1 MRERTPNSVIT
12 GGGTTARFDGVSLTI
27 ERGDAV
33 WTLPVQA
40 LAETSLTGRSTVR
53 VEISGVL
60 REDTGAA
67 HGLGP
72 AVELRAPNATAA
84 GAFHDLL
91 RAGIS
96 TARRAPDGAALV
108 RMERRAPRPRPD
120 GGTFQRAALV
130 VAGLVPYAMVFVLLG
145 LASPETNAALIAVS
159 LSFSAVAGLVG
170 GNVLWRVGR
179 RARSLWLLRG
189 RGIGVTGRVTGYVRI
204 WSKGPHLWVFSR
216 MAFRT
221 VGGQELT
228 EVPSVVTV
236 WGLSNASLRG
246 RAVDLVY
253 DPEHPSRAS
262 RPLTFGFVLR
272 TLVLASAGGL
282 ALSGAVF
289 GVLFHLPG

>member
-1 MRERTPNSVIT
+1 MGEGTPNGVIT

-27 ERGDAV
+27 ERGDTV
-33 WTLPVQA
+33 WTVPVEA
-40 LAETSLTGRSTVR
+40 LAGTSLTGAAVR
-53 VEISGVL
+53 VEIGGVP

-84 GAFHDLL
+84 GAFHGLL
-91 RAGIS
+91 RAGIA

-108 RMERRAPRPRPD
+108 RRERRVPQDLPD
-120 GGTFQRAALV
+120 GGASQRVALV
-130 VAGLVPYAMVFVLLG
+130 VAGLVPYAMAFVLLG
-145 LASPETNAALIAVS
+145 MASPETDTALVWVS

-189 RGIGVTGRVTGYVRI
+189 RGIGVTGRVTGHVRI
-204 WSKGPHLWVFSR
+204 WSKGLHLWMFSR

-221 VGGQELT
+221 VGGQEMT

-236 WGLSNASLRG
+236 WGLGDASLPGRG
-246 RAVDLVY
+246 VDLVY

-262 RPLTFGFVLR
+262 RPLTFGFAVR
-272 TLVLASAGGL
+272 TLVLASMGGL
-282 ALSGAVF
+282 VLSGAAY
-289 GVLFHLPG
+289 GVMFHLPT